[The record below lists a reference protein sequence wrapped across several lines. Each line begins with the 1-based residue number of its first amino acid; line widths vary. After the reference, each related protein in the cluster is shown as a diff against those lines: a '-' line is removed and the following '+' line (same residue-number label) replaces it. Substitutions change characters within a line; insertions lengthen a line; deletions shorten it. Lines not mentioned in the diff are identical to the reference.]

1 MKEVLCMN
9 FTTDTEL
16 YQLISTNIK
25 HYREKAKLT
34 QLQLADAAQISIS
47 YLSKIEASGCNKS
60 MSISALNQIAHA
72 LNVEIYKFFKEIS

>member
-1 MKEVLCMN
+1 MN

-60 MSISALNQIAHA
+60 MSISALNHIAHA